1 MNNPSERT
9 LVPAIMSS
17 TFSVPPSADVFSDNS
32 GLISYSASRYYS
44 VFRATRA
51 TVSRPARGV
60 CPQCKYRKN
69 SYFVALSIVERDR
82 DLLIA
87 DDVLQGLKKEE
98 LKFLFGLNHL
108 TVKNK
113 YDSTRVSAG
122 IVYWKNGYLRTI
134 VYW

>member
-1 MNNPSERT
+1 MQAGITQRFGRRERRSRG
-9 LVPAIMSS
+9 LPGA
-17 TFSVPPSADVFSDNS
+17 SAPNVS
-32 GLISYSASRYYS
+32 IEK
-44 VFRATRA
+44 
-51 TVSRPARGV
+51 TVI
-60 CPQCKYRKN
+60 
-69 SYFVALSIVERDR
+69 VALSIVDRDR

-98 LKFLFGLNHL
+98 LKYLFMELGLNHL

-113 YDSTRVSAG
+113 YDSTRVSTG